1 MEKRGFFVLCED
13 IQRKK
18 LHNKAK
24 VSFLR
29 RGCSLHFY
37 GDFSVRFNI
46 AVVGFVVYS
55 EVRESDDSHTH
66 TFPPYHVPLQ
76 RTFETI
82 GSALGASA

>member
-1 MEKRGFFVLCED
+1 MEKRGFFVVLCED

-29 RGCSLHFY
+29 RGSSPHFY

-55 EVRESDDSHTH
+55 EVRESE
-66 TFPPYHVPLQ
+66 Q
-76 RTFETI
+76 RIENL
-82 GSALGASA
+82 ALYVTGYS